1 MKSISSRLFHI
12 DLLKLIGIYLVIIGH
27 AIVYGY
33 TSDGGTP
40 IKHPVWEIIYSFH
53 MPLFMMASG
62 IFATSALRYGFLE
75 LLASKLRQLIIPA
88 VAWTVIRNTLLFLVL
103 KYSFTWEGIL
113 SNLLYDYWFL
123 KSLFFCYLIFW
134 GSMKLIPKA
143 PIAAIVSILVTH
155 LIPFFG
161 YVYIDFMLPYFWAGY
176 FLSKEIKDK
185 HSTLSLSKICVV
197 IALYLFLML
206 FWKKEYTIY
215 EFPIALFDGEGLNRQ
230 NLIITIYRFILG
242 LIGSIIVIKLVK
254 ILAKGLDKATNVKL
268 WISRYG
274 QQTLGIY
281 LLQQILIVVLSRV
294 YTFNGQ
300 QTNVYLFDFFIA
312 PIYGL
317 ICLAA
322 CILALE
328 LIGVSKF
335 ARHILLG
342 SK

>member
-1 MKSISSRLFHI
+1 
-12 DLLKLIGIYLVIIGH
+12 
-27 AIVYGY
+27 
-33 TSDGGTP
+33 
-40 IKHPVWEIIYSFH
+40 
-53 MPLFMMASG
+53 
-62 IFATSALRYGFLE
+62 
-75 LLASKLRQLIIPA
+75 
-88 VAWTVIRNTLLFLVL
+88 
-103 KYSFTWEGIL
+103 
-113 SNLLYDYWFL
+113 
-123 KSLFFCYLIFW
+123 
-134 GSMKLIPKA
+134 
-143 PIAAIVSILVTH
+143 
-155 LIPFFG
+155 
-161 YVYIDFMLPYFWAGY
+161 MLPYFWAGY